1 MLTKIYLKNF
11 KSFLD
16 AAFELKPLTVLTGL
30 NSSGKSSVI
39 QAINMLGL
47 CYQKQTIALL
57 EHAAP
62 HMLKS
67 RYSKDTTF
75 EITVNTDSNDA
86 YTFHVFITSENYTW
100 EKRGT
105 ETKLPFDIQYI
116 SASRLGPQNALPT
129 NPEAS
134 FSEVGSKGEYVIDFI
149 EKNCNQPISDN
160 LVKDTKGIVRLKEN
174 INAWL
179 QYISPG
185 TSLNYE
191 INRLQNSAY
200 PYYND
205 FVPTES
211 GFGLSYTLPVI
222 TALLAPS
229 SKKDTILLLENPEA
243 HLHPQG
249 QTAMG
254 ELIARCAA
262 SGKQII
268 AKTHS
273 DHVIDG
279 IRIAAR
285 RKQISNT
292 DVTFHYVSKEN
303 LDTPS
308 TVETPNLLPD
318 GKLSFWPRGFFDQN
332 MLNKAELLKK

>member
-1 MLTKIYLKNF
+1 MLTKICLKNF

-16 AAFELKPLTVLTGL
+16 AAFELKPLTVLAGL
-30 NSSGKSSVI
+30 NSSGKSSIV
-39 QAINMLGL
+39 QAINMLCL

-67 RYSKDTTF
+67 RYSKDNTF
-75 EITVNTDSNDA
+75 AITINTDSDAA
-86 YTFHVFITSENYTW
+86 YTFQAFTTSENYTW
-100 EKRGT
+100 ERIGA
-105 ETKLPFDIQYI
+105 ETKLSFDIQYI

-149 EKNCNQPISDN
+149 EKNRNQPISDK
-160 LVKDTKGIVRLKEN
+160 LIKDTKGIARLKEN

-179 QYISPG
+179 HYISPG

-229 SKKDTILLLENPEA
+229 PKKDTVLLLENPEA

-254 ELIARCAA
+254 ELIALCAA

-268 AKTHS
+268 VETHS
-273 DHVIDG
+273 DHIIDG
-279 IRIAAR
+279 IRIAVR
-285 RKQISNT
+285 RKQIKNT
-292 DVTFHYVSKEN
+292 DVVFHYISKECQ
-303 LDTPS
+303 DAPS
-308 TVETPNLLPD
+308 TVETPELLPD

>member
-1 MLTKIYLKNF
+1 MLIKIYLKNF

-16 AAFELKPLTVLTGL
+16 ATFELKPLTVLTGL
-30 NSSGKSSVI
+30 NSSGKSSII
-39 QAINMLGL
+39 QAINMLSL

-67 RYSKDTTF
+67 RYSKDNTF
-75 EITVNTDSNDA
+75 AITINTDSDVA
-86 YTFHVFITSENYTW
+86 YTLQVFTTSENYTW
-100 EKRGT
+100 EKREV
-105 ETKLPFDIQYI
+105 ETKLAFDIQYI

-134 FSEVGSKGEYVIDFI
+134 FSEIGSKGEYVIDFI
-149 EKNCNQPISDN
+149 EKNRNQPIGDN
-160 LVKDTKGIVRLKEN
+160 LVKDTKGIIRLKEN

-179 QYISPG
+179 HYISPG

-205 FVPTES
+205 FIPTES

-229 SKKDTILLLENPEA
+229 SQNKTVLLLENPES

-249 QTAMG
+249 QTAIA
-254 ELIARCAA
+254 ELIALCAA

-268 AKTHS
+268 VETHS
-273 DHVIDG
+273 DHIIDG

-292 DVTFHYVSKEN
+292 DVIFHYISKECK
-303 LDTPS
+303 DMPS

-332 MLNKAELLKK
+332 MFNNAEHLKN